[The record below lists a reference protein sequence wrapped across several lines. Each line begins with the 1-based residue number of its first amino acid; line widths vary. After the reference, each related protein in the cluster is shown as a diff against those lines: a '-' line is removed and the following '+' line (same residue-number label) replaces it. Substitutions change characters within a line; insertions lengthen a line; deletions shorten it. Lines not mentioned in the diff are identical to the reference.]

1 MTGSREDRLDALDRR
16 IAALEVV
23 RSARLQQPP
32 FDRGTLEADA
42 AVRKIEAILA
52 RMRAERSA
60 LQAERQET

>member
-1 MTGSREDRLDALDRR
+1 MKGSTEDSLDALNRR

-32 FDRGTLEADA
+32 FDRSTLEADA
-42 AVRKIEAILA
+42 ALREIEATLA

>member
-32 FDRGTLEADA
+32 FDRGTPEADA
-42 AVRKIEAILA
+42 AVREIEATLA